1 MPRNRFDVPRT
12 FRRISEGGPQLGHRF
27 VEAAVEINERMSRPE
42 ILPQL
47 SSRYHLSGMVQEKTK
62 NSEGLFLQLDPN
74 AALPQLRGAL
84 VHLKNPKPTSLWSVL
99 RSAHDTTPLDCRAG

>member
-42 ILPQL
+42 LLPQL
-47 SSRYHLSGMVQEKTK
+47 SSRHHLSGMVQEKTK
-62 NSEGLFLQLDPN
+62 NPEGLFLQLDPN
-74 AALPQLRGAL
+74 AALSQLRRPL

-99 RSAHDTTPLDCRAG
+99 GSSHDTTPQDC